1 VTSQL
6 NKRIKHPK
14 SAGAHITKA
23 IQSLTNN
30 PLTVIMPSDKN
41 CGLTVVYRYLYMDKM
56 STIFSDTTTYSD
68 IAIPEFND
76 FDHIPSIDEL
86 FYKFMNILDECDA
99 LYYTVGSDDYS
110 DTAKYILQ
118 QQNDPKVDYC
128 HPYGLAKVH
137 KLIPTYEY
145 DDIAKLQPT
154 YNTELLTYRTIC
166 PNINYVTSL

>member
-1 VTSQL
+1 MYLTELKCRIQQNVTSQL
-6 NKRIKHPK
+6 NKRITHPK
-14 SAGAHITKA
+14 TAGVHINNA
-23 IQSLTNN
+23 IQSLINN
-30 PLTVIMPSDKN
+30 PLTIIMPSDKN

-76 FDHIPSIDEL
+76 FDHVPSTDEL
-86 FYKFMNILDECDA
+86 FYKFMNVIDNCDV
-99 LYYTVGSDDYS
+99 LYCTVGSDDYS

-137 KLIPTYEY
+137 KLTKTITLTTYY
-145 DDIAKLQPT
+145 
-154 YNTELLTYRTIC
+154 
-166 PNINYVTSL
+166 